1 MGLLHG
7 LEARATDTFETLAMY
22 RALLTVTLLF
32 SFTVT
37 ARSDDFAIRDGDT
50 VGFLG
55 DSITAARTYG
65 LLIENYTLLRYPERK
80 VHFVNVGKGG
90 ETAAGAVERLEKDVF
105 GRGITLLTVAYG
117 INDIGWGTK
126 ADDEHRQAYLDGI
139 ATIVKECKRHGV
151 RVYIC
156 SAAVTASD
164 PFKSEDDY
172 LQKMCDEG
180 MKLARELGAGT
191 IDVQR
196 TMREIQKKVWEAN
209 RSADVSKPKEKETL
223 HAADGV
229 HLNELGQLAMGYAIL
244 KGLGAPADVSSATID
259 AKSLAVTATEGCK
272 VSNLGGDAN
281 RLEFTRLDEGLP
293 LNTETFFVLNFR
305 FVPIP
310 DELNRYTLAVKH
322 LQPGK
327 YRLTVDGRGVGAWNA
342 EQWSNGINIASATT
356 DGWLPGGPWDAQAN
370 IVSSLTAARDKL
382 DMAGRRAEWHLPG
395 TDLTRELDAK
405 VATANAQ
412 LEELQRQAAKP
423 RPYHFVLERVEQK

>member
-1 MGLLHG
+1 MRRVLLIVAYV
-7 LEARATDTFETLAMY
+7 LAAT
-22 RALLTVTLLF
+22 
-32 SFTVT
+32 ST

-90 ETAAGAVERLEKDVF
+90 ETASGAVERLEKDVF

-117 INDIGWGTK
+117 VNDIGWGAK

-139 ATIVKECKRHGV
+139 ATIVKECKKRGV

-172 LQKMCDEG
+172 LQKMCDDG
-180 MKLARELGAGT
+180 MQLARELGGNS

-209 RSADVSKPKEKETL
+209 RNADASTPAEKHTL

-244 KGLGAPADVSSATID
+244 KGLGAPADVSSVTID
-259 AKSLAVTATEGCK
+259 AHALQVKSAEGCN
-272 VSNLGGDAN
+272 VSDLRGETN
-281 RLEFTRLDEGLP
+281 RMEFTRLDEGLP
-293 LNTETFFVLNFR
+293 LNAETFFSLNFR

-310 DELNRYTLAVKH
+310 DELNRYTLTVEN
-322 LQPGK
+322 LPPGN
-327 YRLTVDGRGVGAWNA
+327 YQLMVDGRGVGTWNA
-342 EQWSNGINIASATT
+342 NQWAKGVNISSATT

-370 IVSSLTAARDKL
+370 IVSSLTTARDKL

-395 TDLTRELDAK
+395 TELTSELDSDI
-405 VATANAQ
+405 ATANAQ
-412 LEELQRQAAKP
+412 IEDLQRQAAKP
-423 RPYHFVLERVEQK
+423 GPYHFVLERVK